1 MELHFVLVEPVV
13 PENVG
18 AAARALKTMGFSS
31 LRLVNS
37 DFHRHEQALWLAHG
51 SADILANAQSFPDL
65 AAALQGMD
73 LVIGTS
79 AKPRHNRRTNLTPMD
94 VRALIEA
101 KGAAVSRVALVF
113 GREDRGLSNEE
124 IAACDLV
131 TSVPLAAPYPSLNL
145 AQAVMLY
152 AWELSSLKTSGASAA
167 ESPSAGPETP
177 QYWALRERVARLLN
191 RLDKVPES
199 KLYDWALERMALLSE
214 KDIHFLHTLCQSLE
228 RNLLT
233 N

>member
-18 AAARALKTMGFSS
+18 AAARALKTMGFSN
-31 LRLVNS
+31 LKLVNS
-37 DFHRHEQALWLAHG
+37 DYHRHERATWLAHG
-51 SADILANAQSFPDL
+51 AGDILDQARSYPDL
-65 AAALQGMD
+65 DSALVGMD

-79 AKPRHNRRTNLTPMD
+79 AKPRHNRRVNLTPAD
-94 VRALIEA
+94 VKKVIED
-101 KGAAVSRVALVF
+101 KGEAISRVALVF
-113 GREDRGLSNEE
+113 GREDQGLSNQE

-131 TSVPLAAPYPSLNL
+131 TSVPLVAPYPSLNL

-152 AWELSSLKTSGASAA
+152 AWELSSLQAA
-167 ESPSAGPETP
+167 PAQAPAAGDLS
-177 QYWALRERVARLLN
+177 QYRVLRERVAALLN

-199 KLYDWALERMALLSE
+199 KLYDWALERLALLGE

-228 RNLLT
+228 RSLPT
-233 N
+233 D

>member
-37 DFHRHEQALWLAHG
+37 DFHRHERASWLAHG
-51 SADILANAQSFPDL
+51 SGDILANAVSYPNL
-65 AAALQGMD
+65 EAALEGMD

-79 AKPRHNRRTNLTPMD
+79 AKPRHNRRLNLTPAD
-94 VRALIEA
+94 VKKVIEN
-101 KGAAVSRVALVF
+101 KGAAVNRVALVF
-113 GREDRGLSNEE
+113 GREDQGLSNQE

-131 TSVPLAAPYPSLNL
+131 TSIPLAAAYPSLNL

-152 AWELSSLKTSGASAA
+152 AWELSSLKTVAADSAD
-167 ESPSAGPETP
+167 PQAGDLY
-177 QYWALRERVARLLN
+177 QYRALRERVSALLN

-199 KLYDWALERMALLSE
+199 KLYDWALERLGLLGE

-228 RNLLT
+228 RSLPAD
-233 N
+233 

>member
-1 MELHFVLVEPVV
+1 MVLHFVLVEPVV

-37 DFHRHEQALWLAHG
+37 DFHRHERASWLAHG
-51 SADILANAQSFPDL
+51 SADILANARSYPDL
-65 AAALQGMD
+65 DAALAGMD

-79 AKPRHNRRTNLTPMD
+79 AKPRHNRRVNLTPSD
-94 VRALIEA
+94 VKKVIEE
-101 KGAAVSRVALVF
+101 KGAAVTQVALVF
-113 GREDRGLSNEE
+113 GREDQGLSNDE

-131 TSVPLAAPYPSLNL
+131 TSVPLAAAYPSLNL

-152 AWELSSLKTSGASAA
+152 AWELSSFKTHTADGG
-167 ESPSAGPETP
+167 EQAGGGDVH
-177 QYWALRERVARLLN
+177 QYRALRDRVAALLN
-191 RLDKVPES
+191 RLDKVPQS
-199 KLYDWALERMALLSE
+199 KLYDWALERLALLGE

-228 RNLLT
+228 RSLPT
-233 N
+233 D